1 MSEAFRYLDR
11 SDDETARRLLNRM
24 LETDEAH
31 EWTFSRRKRRRQQA
45 LVSEVQEDLED
56 GQLLSLEAGR
66 NGDGT

>member
-1 MSEAFRYLDR
+1 
-11 SDDETARRLLNRM
+11 M